1 MVRCIKKKVTD
12 LLRALRTVPTAF
24 WDKIWFL
31 KKAIAVFHM
40 IEQNIANVQIR
51 NTTHNKKQVAERNSN
66 STRKEEKRSL
76 NLAWL
81 YQFRQLKKLQKL
93 NSEI

>member
-24 WDKIWFL
+24 WDKIRFL

-51 NTTHNKKQVAERNSN
+51 NTTHNKKQVAFKLKGR
-66 STRKEEKRSL
+66 EKIFKSGL
-76 NLAWL
+76 IVPV
-81 YQFRQLKKLQKL
+81 QTTQKT
-93 NSEI
+93 SET